1 MAYVQQPLVKYELE
15 TSKDDPQIGPGYV
28 AGTFSAQDL
37 QIWSPLPWASE
48 DMAFMSLNLA
58 PKVVTA
64 FGKKSQFYILA
75 LFLSPHPMLGQGQ
88 EPRVASLP
96 GRHLLLSSPAL
107 SSSVESWEGSVS
119 PSHTHTP
126 SHSPHGQETQAL
138 ALSRPIRV
146 SLCVSVWVFPLSSH
160 DVCSTHS
167 QKHTCMKPEDM
178 RQGPGDVSIL

>member
-1 MAYVQQPLVKYELE
+1 MACVQQPLVKYELE

-37 QIWSPLPWASE
+37 QIWNPLPWASE

-96 GRHLLLSSPAL
+96 GRHLLLSAPAL
-107 SSSVESWEGSVS
+107 SSSAASWEGSVS
-119 PSHTHTP
+119 PSHTPLPTLPMARRLKPWRFLAPLESRFVCLCGCFHSLAMTCALHT
-126 SHSPHGQETQAL
+126 A
-138 ALSRPIRV
+138 RN
-146 SLCVSVWVFPLSSH
+146 
-160 DVCSTHS
+160 THA
-167 QKHTCMKPEDM
+167 
-178 RQGPGDVSIL
+178 